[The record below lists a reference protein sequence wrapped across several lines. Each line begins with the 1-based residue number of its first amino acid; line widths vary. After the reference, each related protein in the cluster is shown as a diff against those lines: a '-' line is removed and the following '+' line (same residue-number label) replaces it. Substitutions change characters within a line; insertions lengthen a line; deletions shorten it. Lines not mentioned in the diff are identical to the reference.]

1 MSLLDKLAKT
11 TTIKHAAVLS
21 DSKFFGNKQTV
32 STDLPILNLAF
43 SGSLTGGFGSGLI
56 TIAGPSRHYKSN
68 LGLFCVASYLRK
80 HKDAVCLYYDSEF
93 GAPPAYLETFGI
105 DTNRVLHAPIKHVEQ
120 LKFDIVKQLDNIER
134 GDKVII
140 FIDSIGN
147 LASKKEA
154 EDALD
159 QKSVADMSRA
169 KSLKSL
175 WRIVTPELTIKDIP
189 CININHTYEEMGM
202 FPKSIVSG
210 GTGGMYSSNTVF
222 IIGRAQE
229 KDGSELAGYKFTINI
244 EKSRFVFEKS
254 KFPLFVYKD
263 TGINKWSGLLDL
275 ALDMGFVTKPKNG
288 WYTRPTVPGDKNWR
302 ADATD
307 CEEFW
312 KPIFEGTNFEDACNQ
327 KFQLGAAQMNQDDE
341 EPIDL
346 EVGDDD

>member
-1 MSLLDKLAKT
+1 MSLLDKLVKSS
-11 TTIKHAAVLS
+11 TIKHSGVLQE
-21 DSKFFGNKQTV
+21 SKFFANKQEV

-43 SGSLTGGFGSGLI
+43 SGSLTGGFSSGLI

-68 LGLFCVASYLRK
+68 LGLFCVASYLSK
-80 HKDAVCLYYDSEF
+80 HKDAICLYYDSEF
-93 GAPPAYLETFGI
+93 GAPPAYLESFGI
-105 DTNRVLHAPIKHVEQ
+105 DTSRVLHSPIKHVEQ
-120 LKFDIVKQLDNIER
+120 LKFDIVNQLETIER

-154 EDALD
+154 EDAMD

-175 WRIVTPELTIKDIP
+175 WRIITPELTIKDLT
-189 CININHTYEEMGM
+189 CININHTYETQEM
-202 FPKSIVSG
+202 FSKSVVSG

-229 KDGSELAGYKFTINI
+229 KDGTDLAGYKFTINI

-254 KFPLFVYKD
+254 KFPLYVYKD

-275 ALDMGFVTKPKNG
+275 AVEMGFVTKPKVG
-288 WYTRPTVPGDKNWR
+288 WYTRPTVPNDKNWR
-302 ADATD
+302 AKDTD

-312 KPIFEGTNFEDACNQ
+312 KPVIEGTNFEDACNM
-327 KFQLGAAQMNQDDE
+327 KFKLGAAQADHE
-341 EPIDL
+341 EHDIDL
-346 EVGDDD
+346 EVDNDD